1 MSEGEREGE
10 KRAGGR
16 TDGRTDQPTDRP
28 LASKSDLSLAARF
41 RSGIGSAQS
50 YSNAVSY

>member
-1 MSEGEREGE
+1 MSEGGREGGRE
-10 KRAGGR
+10 GGKRA
-16 TDGRTDQPTDRP
+16 DGRSDRP